1 MAQFD
6 DLYTLLYLFCMK
18 RIFPLIVVLISLS
31 VIGILFIQMSW
42 INNAI
47 ALKHDEFERGVES
60 AMVKVRESL
69 YSKYLM
75 KSGENFFNEESKENK
90 LRNEFAVLGNFT
102 NEELKESIDKALEQN
117 NIKYK
122 YEYGVTNIFRN
133 IIYQSDGFHVSD
145 MHKDHMIELA
155 PKDAIR
161 GRETLF
167 LNIKENKNQVIGEMW
182 WMIVASIVFTC
193 IIILAF
199 ALTVR
204 TLLNQKNISEI
215 KSDFINNMTH
225 ELKTPLATISLAID
239 ALTNEK
245 VIHDT
250 DKIKLY
256 SGMIK
261 EENKRMNKQVEKILQ
276 AARLEKE
283 ELKLNLQELD
293 VRQVINKVT
302 DNLALQ
308 IQEKNG
314 ALNLKLN
321 ATNNKIEADDV
332 HFSNIIFNL
341 LDNAM
346 KYSTKAPYIEVETLN
361 TSTGALAIKI
371 KDNGIGMD
379 KETQS
384 RIFERFFRAHTGN
397 LHNVKGFGLGLSYVK
412 AIVDAH
418 DGKIRVESAPGKGS
432 TFTITF
438 PVKES

>member
-1 MAQFD
+1 
-6 DLYTLLYLFCMK
+6 
-18 RIFPLIVVLISLS
+18 
-31 VIGILFIQMSW
+31 MSW

-47 ALKHDEFERGVES
+47 ALKHDEFERGVEN
-60 AMVKVRESL
+60 SL
-69 YSKYLM
+69 NKTKELLHDRFIFKMGQSVGFM
-75 KSGENFFNEESKENK
+75 TEETKENA
-90 LRNEFAVLGNFT
+90 LRNNFSLLNNFT
-102 NEELKESIDKALEQN
+102 TEEIKTIIDKALSQN
-117 NIKYK
+117 NVKYK
-122 YEYGVTNIFRN
+122 YEFSVTNIFGN
-133 IIYQSDGFHVSD
+133 IIFQSDGYQVTESKNKF
-145 MHKDHMIELA
+145 MIDLS
-155 PKDAIR
+155 PKDAVSSQ
-161 GRETLF
+161 ETLSLF
-167 LNIKENKNQVIGEMW
+167 IKENKNQVIGEMW
-182 WMIVASIVFTC
+182 WMILASIVFTC

-199 ALTVR
+199 AVTVR
-204 TLLNQKNISEI
+204 TLFNQKKISEI

-256 SGMIK
+256 SAMIK

-283 ELKLNLQELD
+283 ELKLNLQD
-293 VRQVINKVT
+293 IDARQVINKVT

-314 ALNLKLN
+314 VLNLRLN
-321 ATNNKIEADDV
+321 AANHLIEADEV

-346 KYSTKAPYIEVETLN
+346 KYSNNAPYIEVETLN
-361 TSTGALAIKI
+361 THTGALAIKI

-412 AIVDAH
+412 AIVEAH
-418 DGKIRVESAPGKGS
+418 DGKIKVESAPGKGS
-432 TFTITF
+432 TFTLTF
-438 PVKES
+438 PVKG

>member
-1 MAQFD
+1 
-6 DLYTLLYLFCMK
+6 MK
-18 RIFPLIVVLISLS
+18 KIFPLIVVLITLS
-31 VIGILFIQMSW
+31 VVGILFIQMSW
-42 INNAI
+42 INNALK
-47 ALKHDEFERGVES
+47 LKHEEFQRSVDNTLIQT
-60 AMVKVRESL
+60 R
-69 YSKYLM
+69 
-75 KSGENFFNEESKENK
+75 
-90 LRNEFAVLGNFT
+90 AVLHSKFISKTGAQLFKEEDVQFYLQNNFRVDNVFT
-102 NEELKESIDKALEQN
+102 SEEIHEIIEKQLKQN
-117 NIKYK
+117 NIKQPFEFCITNYFEFSILQSPAFRV
-122 YEYGVTNIFRN
+122 EYITTSKSIKLNP
-133 IIYQSDGFHVSD
+133 
-145 MHKDHMIELA
+145 E
-155 PKDAIR
+155 DAVR
-161 GRETLF
+161 ARETLF
-167 LNIKENKNQVIGEMW
+167 LSIHEDKNAVIKEML
-182 WMIVASIVFTC
+182 WMIIASVVFTT

-199 ALTVR
+199 FVTVR
-204 TLLNQKNISEI
+204 TLFNQKKLSEI

-283 ELKLNLQELD
+283 EIKLNIQQLD
-293 VRQVINKVT
+293 THQIINKVA

-314 ALNLKLN
+314 TLTLKLG
-321 ATNNKIEADDV
+321 ATNPTIDADEV

-346 KYSTKAPYIEVETLN
+346 KYSKDAPRIEVQTLN
-361 TSTGALAIKI
+361 TGNGMLSIKV

-384 RIFERFFRAHTGN
+384 RVFEKFYRAHTGN
-397 LHNVKGFGLGLSYVK
+397 IHNVKGFGLGLSYVK
-412 AIVDAH
+412 AIVEAH
-418 DGKIRVESAPGKGS
+418 DGKIKVESSLGKGS
-432 TFTITF
+432 TFTVIL
-438 PVKES
+438 PPGEVKA

>member
-1 MAQFD
+1 
-6 DLYTLLYLFCMK
+6 MK
-18 RIFPLIVVLISLS
+18 RIFPILVILITLS
-31 VIGILFIQMSW
+31 VVGILFIQMSW

-47 ALKHDEFERGVES
+47 KLKRDEFQ
-60 AMVKVRESL
+60 REVDNTL
-69 YSKYLM
+69 KQ
-75 KSGENFFNEESKENK
+75 SKEAIQSKFLSKQKIVYVDKATRQYFLEN
-90 LRNEFAVLGNFT
+90 NFT
-102 NEELKESIDKALEQN
+102 TQTWFTKEELQDVVSTVLRQN
-117 NIKYK
+117 NIKLPF
-122 YEYGVTNIFRN
+122 EYCILNIFGYP
-133 IIYQSDGFHVSD
+133 IFSSDKFQVQD
-145 MHKDHMIELA
+145 MPSSFFIGLA
-155 PKDAIR
+155 TDNASMNQ
-161 GRETLF
+161 ETLY
-167 LNIKENKNQVIGEMW
+167 LYIREDKNLIIREMG
-182 WMIVASIVFTC
+182 WMIAASIVFTT

-199 ALTVR
+199 VLTVR
-204 TLLNQKNISEI
+204 TLFNQKKLSEI

-250 DKIKLY
+250 DKIKIY
-256 SGMIK
+256 SSMIK

-283 ELKLNLQELD
+283 EIKLNLQDLD
-293 VRQVINKVT
+293 AHQIISKVA

-308 IQEKNG
+308 IQEKHG
-314 ALNLKLN
+314 TIELKLN
-321 ATNNKIEADDV
+321 ATNPFIEADDV

-346 KYSTKAPYIEVETLN
+346 KYADKAPHIILETLTHGN
-361 TSTGALAIKI
+361 GMLSIRI

-384 RIFERFFRAHTGN
+384 RIFEKFYRAHTGN

-418 DGKIRVESAPGKGS
+418 EGKIKVDSTPGKGT
-432 TFTITF
+432 TFSLTM
-438 PVKES
+438 PPAKHR

>member
-1 MAQFD
+1 
-6 DLYTLLYLFCMK
+6 MK

-42 INNAI
+42 IQNAF
-47 ALKHDEFERGVES
+47 ALKHDEFERGVDNS
-60 AMVKVRESL
+60 MTRIRESMYDRFL
-69 YSKYLM
+69 YKASQSVGYM
-75 KSGENFFNEESKENK
+75 NEETKENK
-90 LRNEFAVLGNFT
+90 LREEFAVSGNFT
-102 NEELKESIDKALEQN
+102 NDEIREIIDRALAQN
-117 NIKYK
+117 NIRYK
-122 YEYGVTNIFRN
+122 YEYAVTNIFDNN
-133 IIYQSDGFHVSD
+133 IFQSDNYEVTMRHDS
-145 MHKDHMIELA
+145 HKEELA
-155 PKDAIR
+155 PKDAIKSQ
-161 GRETLF
+161 ETLY
-167 LNIKENKNQVIGEMW
+167 LYIQENKNQVIGEMW
-182 WMIVASIVFTC
+182 WMITASIVFTS

-199 ALTVR
+199 ALTVK
-204 TLLNQKNISEI
+204 TLFNQKKISEI

-250 DKIKLY
+250 EKIKLY

-293 VRQVINKVT
+293 VRQVISKVT

-308 IQEKNG
+308 LQEKNG
-314 ALNLKLN
+314 ALNLRLN
-321 ATNNKIEADDV
+321 AANNTIIADEV

-346 KYSTKAPYIEVETLN
+346 KYSTNAPYIEVETMNSGSDTL
-361 TSTGALAIKI
+361 SIKI

-384 RIFERFFRAHTGN
+384 RIFEKFFRAHTGN

-412 AIVDAH
+412 AIVEAH
-418 DGKIRVESAPGKGS
+418 DGKIKVESAPGKGS
-432 TFTITF
+432 TFTLTF
-438 PVKES
+438 PLKES

>member
-1 MAQFD
+1 
-6 DLYTLLYLFCMK
+6 MK
-18 RIFPLIVVLISLS
+18 KIFPLIVVLISLS

-42 INNAI
+42 IANALK
-47 ALKHDEFERGVES
+47 LKHDEFERGVDNAMGQTRKSIQS
-60 AMVKVRESL
+60 AFLYKVK
-69 YSKYLM
+69 M
-75 KSGENFFNEESKENK
+75 FFPNEESTQNFLKY
-90 LRNEFAVLGNFT
+90 NFT
-102 NEELKESIDKALEQN
+102 TQNAFTRDEISAILDSNLKQN
-117 NIKYK
+117 RIK
-122 YEYGVTNIFRN
+122 EPFEFCVTNIFKN
-133 IIYQSDGFHVSD
+133 IIFQSEGFKVTD
-145 MHKDHMIELA
+145 MHTSVARELA
-155 PKDAIR
+155 PKDSF
-161 GRETLF
+161 GPQETLY
-167 LNIKENKNQVIGEMW
+167 LSIHEDKNQIIREMA
-182 WMIVASIVFTC
+182 WMIVASIVFTT

-199 ALTVR
+199 AVTVR
-204 TLLNQKNISEI
+204 TLFNQKKLSEV

-276 AARLEKE
+276 AARLERE
-283 ELKLNLQELD
+283 EIRLNLQRLD
-293 VRQVINKVT
+293 AHTIISKVV
-302 DNLALQ
+302 DNLSLQ

-314 ALNLKLN
+314 SMQLKLN
-321 ATNNKIEADDV
+321 APSHIIEADEV

-346 KYSTKAPYIEVETLN
+346 KYASKAPNIEVETVN
-361 TSTGALAIKI
+361 TGSGTLAIKI

-384 RIFERFFRAHTGN
+384 RIFEKFYRAHTGN

-412 AIVDAH
+412 AIVEAH
-418 DGKIRVESAPGKGS
+418 DGSIKVESAPGRGS
-432 TFTITF
+432 TFTVSL
-438 PVKES
+438 PVQA

>member
-1 MAQFD
+1 
-6 DLYTLLYLFCMK
+6 MK
-18 RIFPLIVVLISLS
+18 RIFPIIVILISLS

-47 ALKHDEFERGVES
+47 ALKHDEYERGVENS
-60 AMVKVRESL
+60 LMRVRESL
-69 YSKYLM
+69 HDRFLFKISQTVGYM
-75 KSGENFFNEESKENK
+75 NEETKENK
-90 LRNEFAVLGNFT
+90 LRNEFSVIGNFT
-102 NEELKESIDKALEQN
+102 NEEIREIIDKALAQN

-122 YEYGVTNIFRN
+122 YEYVITNIFN
-133 IIYQSDGFHVSD
+133 NPIFQSDGFDVQD
-145 MHKDHMIELA
+145 MHRMQRIDLA
-155 PKDAIR
+155 PRDAMKSQ
-161 GRETLF
+161 ETL
-167 LNIKENKNQVIGEMW
+167 LLLVKENKNQVLGEMW
-182 WMIVASIVFTC
+182 WMILASIVFTS

-204 TLLNQKNISEI
+204 TLFNQKKISEI

-250 DKIKLY
+250 EKIRLY

-283 ELKLNLQELD
+283 ELKLNLVDLD
-293 VRQVINKVT
+293 VRQVINKVS

-308 IQEKNG
+308 LQEKNG
-314 ALNLKLN
+314 ALNLRLN
-321 ATNNKIEADDV
+321 AANNNIVADEV

-346 KYSTKAPYIEVETLN
+346 KYSTNAPYIEVETLN
-361 TSTGALAIKI
+361 QSDNLVIKI

-379 KETQS
+379 KETQQ
-384 RIFERFFRAHTGN
+384 RIFEKFFRAHTGN

-418 DGKIRVESAPGKGS
+418 DGKIKVESMPGKGS
-432 TFTITF
+432 TFTLTF
-438 PVKES
+438 PLRDA